1 MPPRTLKRG
10 AAAAAKKRT
19 VRKVQNQQQPE
30 TAEEA
35 LNLEEKQTVVDKK
48 PVVMEEEES
57 VVVEDKLFTEEKKD
71 GEDEIEA
78 DLVANGSASLKKED
92 EFKESVDE
100 YEKDERLDFDDNE
113 PEYEHEEYGG
123 VDYDDKEIEQEDV
136 QEVEDEVEEEHE
148 EKAGEEEE
156 GNLVEEELE
165 EVPEELEGEE
175 DDEHAG
181 EEVERAEMAD
191 VEEEDEHHEVFKER
205 RKRKEFE
212 IFVGGL
218 DKDATEDDLRKVFSR
233 VGEVAEA
240 RVMMNPQ
247 TKKNKGFAFL
257 RFATVEQAKRAVTEL
272 KNPVINGKQCGVTP
286 SQDSDTLFLG
296 NICKTWTKEA
306 LKEKLKH
313 YGVEN
318 VEDLTLVE
326 DSNNL
331 GMNRGFAFL
340 EFSSRSDAMNA
351 FKRLQKRD
359 VLFGV
364 DRPAKVSFADS
375 FIGPGDEIMAQAGL
389 YFTLPVVSCVVDQ
402 SALDFYLGFCL
413 IQYSVMYLYNSSL
426 SLVKIMLIVAWTMLG
441 GHDGV
446 IFCALH
452 FNFILQS
459 YLSMFLFDAFLAAA
473 ATVAARENGAI
484 RVLRCL
490 HVKTLFIDGL
500 PASWDEDRFRVLLK
514 KYGNIEKIELARN
527 MPSARRKDF
536 GFVTFDTHD
545 AAVACAKS
553 INNVELG
560 EGDNKVKVRAR
571 LSRPLQRGKGKHASR
586 DDFRSGHGASRVV
599 RGPWVRPL
607 QHSYSTRAV
616 RGIATR
622 APPVSLKR
630 SPGLRERRPP
640 LMSMPARSR
649 PLAPHS
655 RSYDRRPPPPSYPK
669 GTFKREYVRHEELPS
684 PRSRPAVDYGPRSVP
699 ERRPS
704 YREDYSSRGTS
715 YSDLPRSTS
724 RTSARRAYADDGY
737 NQRYERPPPSY
748 HEGRSRDYDS
758 VAGSKRPYSAID
770 DIPPRYADAGAR
782 HSRPRLDYEL
792 GSRASQYGDAYSDR
806 LGRSAVGYGGSRNSI
821 SSQDSHGMYSSRQG
835 MGYGGSYGGSDGGI
849 YQSSYSGDYMSRGG
863 DVGGSS
869 YSSMYSS
876 RGMGSSNYMG
886 TVFFLEIMVYGDVDM
901 LLIAKRRCGLLKLV
915 LIVLTVLDDVDKCNR
930 PLYVVEKVELRVLQN
945 EKKFDSQVFGAFRG
959 MVMVASGSLDLLFT
973 KTSKVLQC
981 LVGISCDF
989 SQCSDYY
996 VG

>member
-35 LNLEEKQTVVDKK
+35 LNLEEKQTVVDEK
-48 PVVMEEEES
+48 PAVMEEES

-78 DLVANGSASLKKED
+78 DLDANGSASLKKED
-92 EFKESVDE
+92 EVKESVDE

-113 PEYEHEEYGG
+113 PEYEHEEYEGLN
-123 VDYDDKEIEQEDV
+123 YDDKEIEQEDV
-136 QEVEDEVEEEHE
+136 QEVEDELEEEHE
-148 EKAGEEEE
+148 ENAGEEEE
-156 GNLVEEELE
+156 GDLVEEELE

-181 EEVERAEMAD
+181 EKVERAEMAD
-191 VEEEDEHHEVFKER
+191 VEEEEEHHEVFKER
-205 RKRKEFE
+205 CKRKEFE

-233 VGEVAEA
+233 VGEVTEA
-240 RVMMNPQ
+240 RLMMNPQ

-375 FIGPGDEIMAQAGL
+375 FIGPGDEIMAQ
-389 YFTLPVVSCVVDQ
+389 
-402 SALDFYLGFCL
+402 
-413 IQYSVMYLYNSSL
+413 
-426 SLVKIMLIVAWTMLG
+426 
-441 GHDGV
+441 
-446 IFCALH
+446 
-452 FNFILQS
+452 
-459 YLSMFLFDAFLAAA
+459 
-473 ATVAARENGAI
+473 
-484 RVLRCL
+484 
-490 HVKTLFIDGL
+490 VKTVFIDGL
-500 PASWDEDRFRVLLK
+500 PSSWDEDRFRVLLK

-586 DDFRSGHGASRVV
+586 GDFRSGHGASRVV

-607 QHSYSTRAV
+607 QHSYSTHAV

-622 APPVSLKR
+622 APPVSLNR

-640 LMSMPARSR
+640 VMSMPARSR

-669 GTFKREYVRHEELPS
+669 SSFKREYARHEELPS

-748 HEGRSRDYDS
+748 HDGRSRDYDS

-770 DIPPRYADAGAR
+770 DIPPRYTDAGAR

-806 LGRSAVGYGGSRNSI
+806 LGRSAVGYGGSRNYI

-835 MGYGGSYGGSDGGI
+835 MGYGGVLMEAVMVECTN
-849 YQSSYSGDYMSRGG
+849 QA
-863 DVGGSS
+863 
-869 YSSMYSS
+869 
-876 RGMGSSNYMG
+876 
-886 TVFFLEIMVYGDVDM
+886 TVVITCLAAVMLVVALTRQCTQVVAWAAATTWVLVAQDHTINIMVYGDIDM
-901 LLIAKRRCGLLKLV
+901 SLMLRGV
-915 LIVLTVLDDVDKCNR
+915 IVLTVLDDVDKCNR

-959 MVMVASGSLDLLFT
+959 MAMVASGSLDLLFT
-973 KTSKVLQC
+973 KTSKGSKISVTHAQC
-981 LVGISCDF
+981 KISHPDTRNSKRKLDSSSEDRLYVAPLRSMEADHPTSVVSFSKPQPMIMLRDNNDSLLVNDMTMKDDKDF
-989 SQCSDYY
+989 I
-996 VG
+996 

>member
-35 LNLEEKQTVVDKK
+35 LNLEEKQTVVDEK
-48 PVVMEEEES
+48 PAVMEEES

-78 DLVANGSASLKKED
+78 DLDANGSASLKKED
-92 EFKESVDE
+92 EVKESVDE

-113 PEYEHEEYGG
+113 PEYEHEEYEGLN
-123 VDYDDKEIEQEDV
+123 YDDKEIEQEDV
-136 QEVEDEVEEEHE
+136 QEVEDELEEEHE
-148 EKAGEEEE
+148 ENAGEEEE
-156 GNLVEEELE
+156 GDLVEEELE

-181 EEVERAEMAD
+181 EKVERAEMAD
-191 VEEEDEHHEVFKER
+191 VEEEEEHHEVFKER
-205 RKRKEFE
+205 CKRKEFE

-233 VGEVAEA
+233 VGEVTEA
-240 RVMMNPQ
+240 RLMMNPQ

-375 FIGPGDEIMAQAGL
+375 FIGPGDEIMAQ
-389 YFTLPVVSCVVDQ
+389 
-402 SALDFYLGFCL
+402 
-413 IQYSVMYLYNSSL
+413 
-426 SLVKIMLIVAWTMLG
+426 
-441 GHDGV
+441 
-446 IFCALH
+446 
-452 FNFILQS
+452 
-459 YLSMFLFDAFLAAA
+459 
-473 ATVAARENGAI
+473 
-484 RVLRCL
+484 
-490 HVKTLFIDGL
+490 VKTVFIDGL
-500 PASWDEDRFRVLLK
+500 PSSWDEDRFRVLLK

-586 DDFRSGHGASRVV
+586 GDFRSGHGASRVV

-607 QHSYSTRAV
+607 QHSYSTHAV

-622 APPVSLKR
+622 APPVSLNR

-640 LMSMPARSR
+640 VMSMPARSR

-669 GTFKREYVRHEELPS
+669 SSFKREYARHEELPS

-704 YREDYSSRGTS
+704 YREDYSSHGTS
-715 YSDLPRSTS
+715 YSDLLRSTS

-770 DIPPRYADAGAR
+770 DIPPRYTDAGAR

-835 MGYGGSYGGSDGGI
+835 MGYGGSYGGSDGGM

-886 TVFFLEIMVYGDVDM
+886 TV
-901 LLIAKRRCGLLKLV
+901 
-915 LIVLTVLDDVDKCNR
+915 LTVLDDVDKCNR
-930 PLYVVEKVELRVLQN
+930 LLYVVEKVELRVLQN

-959 MVMVASGSLDLLFT
+959 MAMVASGSLDLLFT
-973 KTSKVLQC
+973 KTSKGSKISVTHAQC
-981 LVGISCDF
+981 KISHPDTRNSKRKLDSSSEDRLYVAPLRSMEADHPTSVVSFSKPQPMIMLRDNNDSLLVNDMTMKDDKAFI
-989 SQCSDYY
+989 
-996 VG
+996 